1 MAGGQRAGA
10 AAETS
15 GRPAILVLEDGTT
28 FHGTGF
34 GADGEAFGEMV
45 FNTGMTGYQET
56 LTDPSY
62 ARQIVAMTAPHIGN
76 TGVND
81 EDGESRRIW
90 VSGYVVREPARI
102 VSSWRARRGLG
113 EELAAHGVPG
123 VAVTATRA
131 LTRHLRER
139 GAMRAAVST
148 AGGDP
153 QALLSRVLASPS
165 MLGADL
171 AREVSTAEPYTV
183 SPPPGT
189 GVRYRVAAVDLGIK
203 AATPRSMAQRGC
215 QVRVLP
221 ATSTAADILATDPD
235 GVFFSNGPGDPAA
248 AGYAVEAVRGV
259 LAEAVPLFGICL
271 GSQILGR
278 ALGLGTYKLRFG
290 HRGINQPVADLAIG
304 RVQITSHNH
313 GFAVA
318 LPGVEPAAAGE
329 GPTAGESVAAGGG
342 PAGAESAALAR
353 ARVSAAA
360 LAVFETPLGRA
371 RVSHVNLNDGVVEG
385 LQLLDVPAFGVQYH
399 PEAAPGP
406 HDAAGEF
413 DAFCALM
420 ERAR

>member
-1 MAGGQRAGA
+1 
-10 AAETS
+10 
-15 GRPAILVLEDGTT
+15 
-28 FHGTGF
+28 
-34 GADGEAFGEMV
+34 
-45 FNTGMTGYQET
+45 
-56 LTDPSY
+56 
-62 ARQIVAMTAPHIGN
+62 
-76 TGVND
+76 
-81 EDGESRRIW
+81 

-102 VSSWRARRGLG
+102 VSSWRARRSLG

-123 VAVTATRA
+123 IAITATRA

-153 QALLSRVLASPS
+153 EALLSRVLASPS

-189 GVRYRVAAVDLGIK
+189 SVRYRVAAVDLGIK

-259 LAEAVPLFGICL
+259 LAEGVPLFGICL

-290 HRGINQPVADLAIG
+290 HRGVNQPVKDLATG

-318 LPGVEPAAAGE
+318 LPGAGGGEPGAGAAGERGAGAGGEPGAGTGGEPGAAAGAE
-329 GPTAGESVAAGGG
+329 GAAG
-342 PAGAESAALAR
+342 PFA
-353 ARVSAAA
+353 
-360 LAVFETPLGRA
+360 TPFGRA
-371 RVSHVNLNDGVVEG
+371 QVSHVNLNDGVVEG
-385 LQLLDVPAFGVQYH
+385 LRLLDVPAFGVQYH